1 MRLRNLVIW
10 ALLDTALGFPIA
22 ALACENVRLDL
33 DPKVL
38 GKVPAMKQGKT
49 SACFSTTAVQLIDSY
64 RFSNGDLDYNF
75 LSSPIVLGSE
85 SGDILSE
92 GGTVKDSL
100 IRAQSV
106 GTCSTRETA
115 RFLGNDQGS
124 EFLEF
129 LAKNYSLAR
138 GRSYNPLLKQNI
150 QSLSKTQYFE
160 QDNGGNFENLDSL
173 RSVTF
178 ARDMPKVQKKRPK
191 YTADQK
197 MAAQDICQRLKTLGL
212 EDASV
217 TRILEFLTES
227 RQIFISRI
235 LGSLCKE
242 RKNLKFLPNPT
253 MEDAWTTG
261 PSGVA
266 PPNSAVRESKINLAI
281 DQALKN
287 KRPVAIEFCNEAV
300 TSLEHEG
307 KYNEKGEWIC
317 EKNGQHAAVVVGSK
331 TNAIGGCFYLVRDS
345 YCDQYPKQWSGLS
358 KKDVCT
364 GGQYWIPSGR
374 LLKNTRAAIHF

>member
-49 SACFSTTAVQLIDSY
+49 SACFSTTAVQLIDAY
-64 RFSNGDLDYNF
+64 RFSNGDLDF
-75 LSSPIVLGSE
+75 DFISSPIVLGAE

-100 IRAQSV
+100 ERAKYI
-106 GTCSTRETA
+106 GTCSAKETA
-115 RFLGNDQGS
+115 RFLGTDQGS

-129 LAKNYSLAR
+129 LAKNYALAH
-138 GRSYNPLLKQNI
+138 GRSYNPLVQQNI
-150 QSLSKTQYFE
+150 QSLSKTQYFTP
-160 QDNGGNFENLDSL
+160 DSGGTFNNLDSF
-173 RSVTF
+173 RPVSF
-178 ARDMPKVQKKRPK
+178 ARDVPKPKKILPK
-191 YTADQK
+191 YTATQRG
-197 MAAQDICQRLKTLGL
+197 AAQNICQRLKTLGV
-212 EDASV
+212 EDASIS
-217 TRILEFLTES
+217 RILEFLTDS
-227 RQIFISRI
+227 RQILISRI

-242 RKNLKFLPNPT
+242 RKNLFFLPHPIIH
-253 MEDAWTTG
+253 DAWTSG
-261 PSGVA
+261 PSGEF
-266 PPNSAVRESKINLAI
+266 PPESDERESKIRTAI
-281 DQALKN
+281 DQALSK
-287 KRPVAIEFCNEAV
+287 KKPVAIEFCNEAV

-307 KYNEKGEWIC
+307 RYNEKAEWVC
-317 EKNGQHAAVVVGSK
+317 EKNGQHGAVVVGSK
-331 TNAIGGCFYLVRDS
+331 KNALGGCFYLIRDS

-358 KKDVCT
+358 KKDVCA